1 MNKRNSILESLSEG
15 MLTTAVAKG
24 KGDVTDFFND
34 LLNGKVPKG
43 IDIENNINRIY
54 ETDSRAMKVYK
65 SKIIK
70 SKIIKSK
77 TAKNLTFNELPNG
90 YVSVVFNDLTVK
102 RAMVIHIDPMDLEDF
117 IEDALTYDTDY
128 IDFMADID
136 SKYTVLCDV
145 VWDDVNNKLCLTDE
159 DTIKVFLRKY
169 FDNNNK
175 TKYTQWFIS
184 SDLDSMLSN
193 IDGKLFMHPSGKAL
207 ILYFN
212 ADVIDK
218 NMFSAYVD
226 MFPSISGDFQ
236 CTCAVSGDTALIQLR
251 IRD

>member
-54 ETDSRAMKVYK
+54 ETDSRAMKVY
-65 SKIIK
+65 K

-145 VWDDVNNKLCLTDE
+145 VWDDVNNELCLTDE

>member
-1 MNKRNSILESLSEG
+1 MNKRNSILESLSGG

-54 ETDSRAMKVYK
+54 ETDSRAMKVY
-65 SKIIK
+65 K

>member
-54 ETDSRAMKVYK
+54 ETDSRAMKVY
-65 SKIIK
+65 K

-207 ILYFN
+207 ILYFS

>member
-43 IDIENNINRIY
+43 IAIENNINMIY
-54 ETDSRAMKVYK
+54 ETDSRAMKVY
-65 SKIIK
+65 K

-184 SDLDSMLSN
+184 SNLDSMLSN

>member
-43 IDIENNINRIY
+43 IDIENNINKIY

-70 SKIIKSK
+70 SK
-77 TAKNLTFNELPNG
+77 TAKNLIFNELPNG

-145 VWDDVNNKLCLTDE
+145 VWDGVNNKLCLTDE

-193 IDGKLFMHPSGKAL
+193 IDGKLFMHSSGKAL

>member
-54 ETDSRAMKVYK
+54 ETDSRAMKVY
-65 SKIIK
+65 K

-207 ILYFN
+207 ILYFS

-226 MFPSISGDFQ
+226 IFPSISGDFQ

>member
-24 KGDVTDFFND
+24 KGAVTDFFSD
-34 LLNGKVPKG
+34 LLKGKVPKG
-43 IDIENNINRIY
+43 IAIENNINKIY
-54 ETDSRAMKVYK
+54 ETDSRAVKVYR

-70 SKIIKSK
+70 YK
-77 TAKNLTFNELPNG
+77 AVKNLTFNELPNG

-117 IEDALTYDTDY
+117 IDDALTFDTDY
-128 IDFMADID
+128 IDFMSDID

-193 IDGKLFMHPSGKAL
+193 IDGKLFMHPTGKAL

-218 NMFSAYVD
+218 NRFSDYVNL
-226 MFPSISGDFQ
+226 FPSLSGDFQ
-236 CTCAVSGDTALIQLR
+236 STCAVSGDTALFQLR

>member
-54 ETDSRAMKVYK
+54 ETDSRAMKVY
-65 SKIIK
+65 K

-251 IRD
+251 IGD

>member
-54 ETDSRAMKVYK
+54 ETDSRAMKVY
-65 SKIIK
+65 K

-226 MFPSISGDFQ
+226 MFTSISGDFQ

>member
-54 ETDSRAMKVYK
+54 ETDSRAMKVY
-65 SKIIK
+65 K

-184 SDLDSMLSN
+184 SNLDSMLSS

-236 CTCAVSGDTALIQLR
+236 CTCAVSGDTALIQLS

>member
-1 MNKRNSILESLSEG
+1 MNKRNSILDSLSEG

-54 ETDSRAMKVYK
+54 ETDSRAMKVY
-65 SKIIK
+65 K

-193 IDGKLFMHPSGKAL
+193 IDGKLFMHPSGKEL

>member
-54 ETDSRAMKVYK
+54 ETDSRAMKVY
-65 SKIIK
+65 K

-184 SDLDSMLSN
+184 SNLDSMFSN
-193 IDGKLFMHPSGKAL
+193 IDGKLLMHPSGKAL

-226 MFPSISGDFQ
+226 MSPSISGDFQ

>member
-24 KGDVTDFFND
+24 KGDVTDLFND

-54 ETDSRAMKVYK
+54 ETDSRAMKVY
-65 SKIIK
+65 K

-193 IDGKLFMHPSGKAL
+193 IDGKLFMHPSGKEL

-251 IRD
+251 ISD